1 MHGAYVPCCVVVR
14 AFVTVES
21 CLLEVQASHWECDD
35 GTDGK
40 SEENKAAIAI
50 KEK

>member
-1 MHGAYVPCCVVVR
+1 MHRAYVPCCV
-14 AFVTVES
+14 EG
-21 CLLEVQASHWECDD
+21 CLLEVQTSHWECDD

-40 SEENKAAIAI
+40 SEESGAAAI